1 MAMTI
6 EEIAQVLGGG
16 DTDLSGRRSFYAVG
30 KGTVRAAM
38 YVSVCSWAAER

>member
-30 KGTVRAAM
+30 KGTVTR
-38 YVSVCSWAAER
+38 SDVCVRV